1 MIYGKQDLLA
11 EFVGCIPVVTNYEMS
26 STKTEQSG
34 VAADVADWAWP
45 FPFIPDGLNNSHGSN
60 LSYKV
65 WRAEDM

>member
-34 VAADVADWAWP
+34 VAADVAD
-45 FPFIPDGLNNSHGSN
+45 
-60 LSYKV
+60 
-65 WRAEDM
+65 